1 MIWCSPDDCDRDTQ
15 ASFESCDAGWLNV
28 PIDQIQ
34 ETRPQG
40 GAGRRLSRIVCNF
53 QLRVRELAESDA
65 SLAQS
70 DSPRPATRIIAK
82 LRILDSD
89 ALCKTIWVKLSLGSR
104 TASGFAC
111 IDALLEQSGQPGSCR

>member
-1 MIWCSPDDCDRDTQ
+1 MHDGSAVPLTKSMGPISRGAPD
-15 ASFESCDAGWLNV
+15 
-28 PIDQIQ
+28 
-34 ETRPQG
+34 G
-40 GAGRRLSRIVCNF
+40 GSVRIVCNF
-53 QLRVRELAESDA
+53 QRRIRELAESDA

-89 ALCKTIWVKLSLGSR
+89 AFCTTIWVKLSLGSR
-104 TASGFAC
+104 TASGLAC